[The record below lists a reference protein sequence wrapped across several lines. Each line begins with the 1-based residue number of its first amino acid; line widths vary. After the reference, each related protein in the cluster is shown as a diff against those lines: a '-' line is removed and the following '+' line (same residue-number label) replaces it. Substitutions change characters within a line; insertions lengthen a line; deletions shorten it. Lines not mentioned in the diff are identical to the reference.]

1 MAQIYS
7 YRGQQYQLADGLSND
22 EALARIEDYLS
33 GLEDDDLSDP
43 DPIDEPDPIEE
54 PDPSETY
61 EGVAQEFIE
70 GIGSGIIGIGEGV
83 LETAALGVDL
93 IADSDLATSVR
104 QGAQELRDSLGID
117 PEGFAGKGTEAL
129 VQFGV
134 PGIAAIG
141 AVSKFS
147 RLGKQARNFAE
158 QRKAALLQADEVTQN
173 KLLKDAAEGALT
185 GGQKAALGA
194 QQIAAMGL
202 TDAVVATNNLTTFG
216 DFFEGGPT
224 QTDQTEG
231 LTGRDEAFRR
241 IQNKAKFGLESLA
254 LGGAIGGTF
263 ATAGRALDTQTGQVI
278 TRGVAKGVTY
288 PFRKTGEA
296 LQRLDEKILLNPES
310 VGLVGRGVAG
320 TAAALRPR
328 GMLPQ
333 DVATVKTLL
342 GSEVEAAV
350 GTTGRRLQRLTKL
363 SRQLAK
369 ELAKKGNNQSD
380 LTAEKIR
387 ETALEFILAPKKVM
401 IQTAKGTRE
410 ANLATLSKR
419 KGEIVYTGVNKD
431 LKEKLDQFATPEM
444 KELLYQIRRDID
456 SISIDIGT
464 GPTARRVAS
473 ATEKD
478 LKNMGL
484 SDVKGFD
491 KILRQ
496 ELGSYIRR
504 SYRIFEEQ
512 GFKASDEAVAAAV
525 SGYKNSRSARNAQIK
540 QILNPRLKD
549 FAGTQEQKESQL
561 SAALKFV
568 GNLDRKTLESLQRSL
583 KKETAT
589 EADIDLAANFA
600 KDNFI
605 KKWNQK
611 IQQQA
616 MDRKESGR
624 VPVDRLN
631 LKILKQ
637 RTKIQDFERALLGEI
652 KDPDESILKTV
663 AELAEFRAADRY
675 FASLKSMAD
684 NPNNALSKYFIAPG
698 QTSSATNLKTL
709 GDDFGAL
716 KGYQVPERIYN
727 DLTRKVVGKEDGLTG
742 LVQSAYYGALRL
754 KGFSQYSKT
763 VLSPITQV
771 RNVTTASAFALA
783 QGNIGSGANLFDSM
797 GLVYRQIMKNGDE
810 GVDDALKELVE
821 LGVINNQAQLK
832 ESLELLKGTYGRPGA
847 TSTNSFGELG
857 QDYGESGL
865 TMFFKNSLQKTGV
878 GRAAKGAQDL
888 YQGGDDLWKIYN
900 FQFEQNKILNVLQR
914 SGNTVD
920 EQVEALAQLRQMRL
934 RDVDPTVIR
943 NQIKS
948 EGLIQSIKK
957 EAAEVVRN
965 TVPNYSLAPTFIKD
979 LRRLPVGNFIAFPYE
994 IYRTGINTIGRA
1006 LDEMASTNAE
1016 IQKIGLRRMTGA
1028 TGTFAALPAATASL
1042 AYEASGVS
1050 EDEMKAFQRS
1060 FAAPFEK
1067 NAVLLPTGRT
1077 AEGLPT
1083 YVNFSYSNPYDQLAR
1098 VARGALNMAD
1108 TQRELG
1114 KSGAEIATMAGLEGL
1129 KETFL
1134 PFFGTSIITDKALDI
1149 TVRGGRTSLG
1159 ARVFQDGDDAG
1170 TKVAKSFTHF
1180 ADGLLPSFI
1189 PVQVRGGR
1197 FEAARFARGVF
1208 GTPEGNK
1215 LFFGV
1220 TSIDNQK
1227 NERDLSEEVARAITG
1242 FTEREPNIDNLF
1254 RYKAADFQRAT
1265 RNAPALFTT
1274 VAARPTSSAQDI
1286 FEAYVAADESKY
1298 RAHNEMFQT
1307 IEDLRTLGFD
1317 DGEIDERF
1325 SDQGLGA
1332 TFRDVQAGEYV
1343 PYEMSRAAEERAI
1356 DAGNEDKLDF
1366 DRFNA
1371 YYESRAGIPFAAD
1384 NIEEI
1389 EPDLIPEL
1397 PLTSPGAPAVAPLPT
1412 ATAPQAS
1419 LQTPQTTQI
1428 PQVTADTRFF
1438 MPGTQQGIFSQSRGI
1453 PFSTIQESAQARG
1466 TTPEQLIQTSGLQ
1479 RVDAELLGS
1488 NPIEQARNLE
1498 LAQRTRR
1505 GV

>member
-1 MAQIYS
+1 MAQLYS
-7 YRGQQYQLADGLSND
+7 YRGQQYQLPDGLSND
-22 EALARIEDYLS
+22 EALAKIEDYLS
-33 GLEDDDLSDP
+33 GLEDDDLLDP

-70 GIGSGIIGIGEGV
+70 GIGSGIIGIGEGI

-263 ATAGRALDTQTGQVI
+263 ATAGRALDTKTGQVI
-278 TRGVAKGVTY
+278 TRGAAKGVTY

-296 LQRLDEKILLNPES
+296 LQRLDEKIVLNPES
-310 VGLVGRGVAG
+310 VGLLGRGVAG

-333 DVATVKTLL
+333 DVAAVKTLL
-342 GSEVEAAV
+342 GSEVEGAV
-350 GTTGRRLQRLTKL
+350 GATGRKLQRLTKL

-401 IQTAKGTRE
+401 IQTAKGARE

-419 KGEIVYTGVNKD
+419 RGEIVYTGVNKD

-444 KELLYQIRRDID
+444 KELLYKIRRDID
-456 SISIDIGT
+456 DLSLDVGT
-464 GPTARRVAS
+464 GPTAKRVS
-473 ATEKD
+473 GKTKD
-478 LKNMGL
+478 ELREMGL
-484 SDVKGFD
+484 LGIRDFD

-496 ELGSYIRR
+496 ELGSYTRR
-504 SYRIFEEQ
+504 SYRIFEEE
-512 GFKASDEAVAAAV
+512 GFKASDEAIAAAV
-525 SGYKNSRSARNAQIK
+525 SGYKKSNAARNAQIK
-540 QILNPRLKD
+540 KILDPKPRD
-549 FAGTQEQKESQL
+549 FVGDPAGL
-561 SAALKFV
+561 AAAREFV
-568 GNLDRKTLESLQRSL
+568 GNLDRKTFESLQRSL
-583 KKETAT
+583 NKKTAT
-589 EADIDLAANFA
+589 EADINLAAEFA
-600 KDNFI
+600 KDSFI
-605 KKWNQK
+605 NRWNRK
-611 IQQQA
+611 INKQA
-616 MDRKESGR
+616 MDRKEAGR
-624 VPVDRLN
+624 TPVDRLN
-631 LKILKQ
+631 LNILKR

-684 NPNNALSKYFIAPG
+684 NPNNALGKYFVAPG
-698 QTSSATNLKTL
+698 QTTSATNLKEL
-709 GDDFGAL
+709 SGDFGAL
-716 KGYQVPERIYN
+716 KGYLVPERIYN

-810 GVDDALKELVE
+810 GVDDALKEAVE

-888 YQGGDDLWKIYN
+888 YQGGDDLWKLYN
-900 FQFEQNKILNVLQR
+900 FQFEQNKILNVLQK

-948 EGLIQSIKK
+948 EGLTQSIKK

-1060 FAAPFEK
+1060 FAAPYEK

-1077 AEGLPT
+1077 ADGLPK

-1114 KSGAEIATMAGLEGL
+1114 KSGAEIATMAGIEGL

-1159 ARVFQDGDDAG
+1159 AFVFQPGDDAG

-1180 ADGLLPSFI
+1180 ADGLLPNFI

-1208 GTPEGNK
+1208 GTPEGNE

-1220 TSIDNQK
+1220 QSKDNQK

-1242 FTEREPNIDNLF
+1242 LTEREPNIDNLF
-1254 RYKAADFQRAT
+1254 RYKAADFQRGV

-1274 VAARPTSSAQDI
+1274 VASRPTSTADEI

-1298 RAHNEMFQT
+1298 RVHNQMFQT

-1317 DGEIDERF
+1317 DFEIDERF
-1325 SDQGLGA
+1325 SNQGLGA
-1332 TFRDVQAGEYV
+1332 TFREVQAGEYS
-1343 PYEMSRAAEERAI
+1343 PYRISRAAEERAI
-1356 DAGNEDKLDF
+1356 QAGNEGKLDF
-1366 DRFNA
+1366 DRFDS
-1371 YYESRAGIPFAAD
+1371 YYDSRAGIPFAAD
-1384 NIEEI
+1384 NIEEV

-1397 PLTSPGAPAVAPLPT
+1397 PLTSPEAPAAAPQPT

-1428 PQVTADTRFF
+1428 PQITADTRFF
-1438 MPGTQQGIFSQSRGI
+1438 MPGTQQGVFSQSRGI
-1453 PFSTIQESAQARG
+1453 PFSVIQESAQARG
-1466 TTPEQLIQTSGLQ
+1466 TTPEQLIQTTGLQ

-1498 LAQRTRR
+1498 LVQRTRR

>member
-22 EALARIEDYLS
+22 EALSRIQDYLG
-33 GLEDDDLSDP
+33 GLEDDTGFEDDTDLMED
-43 DPIDEPDPIEE
+43 DTDLMEE
-54 PDPSETY
+54 PDPSDTY

-70 GIGSGIIGIGEGV
+70 GIGSGIICLGEGV

-93 IADSDLATSVR
+93 IADSDLATGVR
-104 QGAQELRDSLGID
+104 QGAKNLRDSLGID

-134 PGIAAIG
+134 PGIGALS

-147 RLGKQARNFAE
+147 RLGKQARNFAA
-158 QRKAALLQADEVTQN
+158 QRKAALLEADEVTQN
-173 KLLKDAAEGALT
+173 KLLKDAANGALT

-194 QQIAAMGL
+194 QQIAGMGL
-202 TDAVVATNNLTTFG
+202 ADAVVATNNLTTLG

-241 IQNKAKFGLESLA
+241 IENKMKFGLESLA
-254 LGGAIGGTF
+254 VGGAIGGTF
-263 ATAGRALDTQTGQVI
+263 ATAGRALDTKAGQAI
-278 TRGVAKGVTY
+278 TRGTAKGITY

-296 LQRLDEKILLNPES
+296 LQRLDEKIVLNPES
-310 VGLVGRGVAG
+310 VGLVGKTVAG

-333 DVATVKTLL
+333 EAAAIKTLL
-342 GSEVEAAV
+342 GGQVEGAV
-350 GTTGRRLQRLTKL
+350 GATGRKLQRLGQL
-363 SRQLAK
+363 SRELAK
-369 ELAKKGNNQSD
+369 ELAKKSNNQTD
-380 LTAEKIR
+380 LTAEKIQ
-387 ETALEFILAPKKVM
+387 ETAIEFILAPKKVM
-401 IQTAKGTRE
+401 VETPKGARE
-410 ANLATLSKR
+410 ANLVNLSK
-419 KGEIVYTGVNKD
+419 KQGEIVYTGVNKD
-431 LKEKLDQFATPEM
+431 LQEKLDQFATPEI
-444 KELLYQIRRDID
+444 KDLLYKIRRDID
-456 SISIDIGT
+456 SLSIDVGT
-464 GPTARRVAS
+464 GPLAREAS
-473 ATEKD
+473 GLTKKE
-478 LKNMGL
+478 LKKIGL
-484 SDVKGFD
+484 PGSLENFD
-491 KILRQ
+491 KIIRQ
-496 ELGSYIRR
+496 ELGSYTRR
-504 SYRIFEEQ
+504 TYRIFEEQ
-512 GFKASDEAVAAAV
+512 GFKASDEAIAAAV
-525 SGYKNSRSARNAQIK
+525 SGYKNSNAARNTQIR
-540 QILNPRLKD
+540 RLLEDEEAVAK
-549 FAGTQEQKESQL
+549 
-561 SAALKFV
+561 
-568 GNLDRKTLESLQRSL
+568 LDTDTFESLQRSL
-583 KKETAT
+583 DKKTAT
-589 EADIDLAANFA
+589 QADIDLAAEFA
-600 KDNFI
+600 VERFI
-605 KKWNQK
+605 GKWNKK
-611 IQQQA
+611 ITK
-616 MDRKESGR
+616 MESKRDKTAGQR
-624 VPVDRLN
+624 VPVDKINLN
-631 LKILKQ
+631 ILKR

-652 KDPDESILKTV
+652 KNPDENILKTV

-684 NPNNALSKYFIAPG
+684 NPNNIMSKYFVKVPEGTTKADAG
-698 QTSSATNLKTL
+698 FELL
-709 GDDFGAL
+709 GKDFGAL
-716 KGYQVPERIYN
+716 RGYQVPERIYK
-727 DLTRKVVGKEDGLTG
+727 DLTRQVLSKQDGLAG

-865 TMFFKNSLQKTGV
+865 TMFFKNSLEKTKV

-900 FQFEQNKILNVLQR
+900 FQFEQNKILNALQK

-943 NQIKS
+943 DQIKS
-948 EGLIQSIKK
+948 EGLTQAIKK

-965 TVPNYSLAPTFIKD
+965 NVPNYSLAPQFIKD

-1028 TGTFAALPAATASL
+1028 TGTFAVLPAATASL

-1060 FAAPFEK
+1060 FAAPYEK

-1077 AEGLPT
+1077 ADGLPT
-1083 YVNFSYSNPYDQLAR
+1083 YINFSYSNPYDQLAR

-1114 KSGAEIATMAGLEGL
+1114 KSGAEIATMAGIEGL

-1159 ARVFQDGDDAG
+1159 AFVFQPGDDAG
-1170 TKVAKSFTHF
+1170 TKIAKSFTHF
-1180 ADGLLPSFI
+1180 ADGLLPNFI

-1208 GTPEGNK
+1208 GTPEGNE

-1220 TSIDNQK
+1220 QSKDNQK

-1242 FTEREPNIDNLF
+1242 ITEREPNIDNLF
-1254 RYKAADFQRAT
+1254 RYKAADFQRGS

-1274 VAARPTSSAQDI
+1274 VASRPTSTPDEI
-1286 FEAYVAADESKY
+1286 FEAYVAADESRY
-1298 RAHNEMFQT
+1298 RVHNQMFQT
-1307 IEDLRTLGFD
+1307 IQDLRTLGFSD
-1317 DGEIDERF
+1317 SEIDERF
-1325 SDQGLGA
+1325 SDQGLGE
-1332 TFRDVQAGEYV
+1332 TFRDVQAGEYI
-1343 PYEMSRAAEERAI
+1343 PYEISDAAEERAI

-1366 DRFNA
+1366 NRFDE
-1371 YYESRAGIPFAAD
+1371 YYNSRYGIPFEAD
-1384 NIEEI
+1384 NVEEI

-1397 PLTSPGAPAVAPLPT
+1397 PLTSPEAPAAAPLPT

-1419 LQTPQTTQI
+1419 LQPAQTT
-1428 PQVTADTRFF
+1428 PDTRFF
-1438 MPGTQQGIFSQSRGI
+1438 LPGTQQGIFSQGRGV
-1453 PFSTIQESAQARG
+1453 PYSTIQQAAQDRG
-1466 TTPEQLIQTSGLQ
+1466 TTPDELIQTAGLQ
-1479 RVDAELLGS
+1479 PIDPQLLGS
-1488 NPIEQARNLE
+1488 NPLEQARNLE

>member
-1 MAQIYS
+1 MSQLYS
-7 YRGQQYQLADGLSND
+7 YRGQQYELPDGLSTD
-22 EALARIEDYLS
+22 EALAKIEDYLS
-33 GLEDDDLSDP
+33 GLEDDDLLDP
-43 DPIDEPDPIEE
+43 DPIDE

-263 ATAGRALDTQTGQVI
+263 ATAGRALDTKTGQVI
-278 TRGVAKGVTY
+278 TRGAAKGVTY

-296 LQRLDEKILLNPES
+296 LQRLDEKIVQNPES

-320 TAAALRPR
+320 TVSALRPR

-333 DVATVKTLL
+333 DVATVKSLL
-342 GSEVEAAV
+342 GSEVEGAV
-350 GTTGRRLQRLTKL
+350 GATGRKLQRLTKL
-363 SRQLAK
+363 SRQLAR

-387 ETALEFILAPKKVM
+387 ETAIEFILAPKKVTL
-401 IQTAKGTRE
+401 QTAKGTKE

-419 KGEIVYTGVNKD
+419 RGEIVYTGLNKD
-431 LKEKLDQFATPEM
+431 LQEKLDQFATPEM
-444 KELLYQIRRDID
+444 KELIYKIRRDID
-456 SISIDIGT
+456 DLSLDVGT
-464 GPTARRVAS
+464 GPTAKRVSS

-496 ELGSYIRR
+496 ELGSYTRR
-504 SYRIFEEQ
+504 SYRIFEEE
-512 GFKASDEAVAAAV
+512 GFKASDEAIAAAV
-525 SGYKNSRSARNAQIK
+525 SGYKNSKSARDAQIR
-540 QILNPRLKD
+540 QILNPQLKD
-549 FAGTQEQKESQL
+549 FAGSETQKNSQL
-561 SAALKFV
+561 AAALEFV
-568 GNLDRKTLESLQRSL
+568 GNLDRKTLESLQRSQ
-583 KKETAT
+583 KRETAT
-589 EADIDLAANFA
+589 QADIDLAANFA

-605 KKWNQK
+605 NKWNRK
-611 IQQQA
+611 VQQQA
-616 MDRKESGR
+616 VSRKEAGR
-624 VPVDRLN
+624 TPVDRLN
-631 LKILKQ
+631 LNILKR

-684 NPNNALSKYFIAPG
+684 NPNNALGKYFVAPG
-698 QTSSATNLKTL
+698 QPTSAANLKEL
-709 GDDFGAL
+709 SGDFGAL

-727 DLTRKVVGKEDGLTG
+727 DLTRKVVGKEDGLSG

-771 RNVTTASAFALA
+771 RNVTTASLFALA
-783 QGNIGSGANLFDSM
+783 QGNVGSGANLFDSM

-810 GVDDALKELVE
+810 GVDDALKEAVE

-914 SGNTVD
+914 SGNSVD

-948 EGLIQSIKK
+948 EGLTKSIKK

-1060 FAAPFEK
+1060 FAAPYEK

-1077 AEGLPT
+1077 ADGVPK

-1098 VARGALNMAD
+1098 IARGALSMAD

-1159 ARVFQDGDDAG
+1159 AKVFLDEDSPG

-1208 GTPEGNK
+1208 GTPEGNE
-1215 LFFGV
+1215 LLFGV
-1220 TSIDNQK
+1220 QSKDNQK

-1254 RYKAADFQRAT
+1254 KYKASDFKRGT
-1265 RNAPALFTT
+1265 RNAPALFTS
-1274 VAARPTSSAQDI
+1274 VAAKPTSTADEI
-1286 FEAYVAADESKY
+1286 FAAYVAADEAKY
-1298 RAHNEMFQT
+1298 RVHNEMFQAV
-1307 IEDLRTLGFD
+1307 EDLRTMGFSD
-1317 DGEIDERF
+1317 RQIDERF
-1325 SDQGLGA
+1325 SDQDLGA
-1332 TFRDVQAGEYV
+1332 TFRDVQAGEYR
-1343 PYEMSRAAEERAI
+1343 PYEISRAAEDRAI
-1356 DAGNEDKLDF
+1356 DAGNEDKLDYRRF
-1366 DRFNA
+1366 DE
-1371 YYESRAGIPFAAD
+1371 YYESRFGTPFAAD
-1384 NIEEI
+1384 NIEEV

-1397 PLTSPGAPAVAPLPT
+1397 PLTPPEAPAVAPQPT

-1453 PFSTIQESAQARG
+1453 PFSTIQESAQARN